1 MVTEAHI
8 HLVDAVTARGRTTTR
23 HFPPDRLA
31 AAWWLRS
38 CRNLPAGHE
47 GTETINPSSP
57 RHQRKEPRMFIFQAE
72 RLRAT
77 GTHESTTID
86 YERLHITCSTTPD
99 TIFAP
104 PEPIVMG
111 PIIHDAEEVTS

>member
-1 MVTEAHI
+1 
-8 HLVDAVTARGRTTTR
+8 
-23 HFPPDRLA
+23 
-31 AAWWLRS
+31 
-38 CRNLPAGHE
+38 
-47 GTETINPSSP
+47 
-57 RHQRKEPRMFIFQAE
+57 MFIFQAE

-86 YERLHITCSTTPD
+86 YERLQIACSTTPD
-99 TIFAP
+99 TTFGP